1 MPQEGFKR
9 KRAAN
14 LSADGVDYSRS
25 KGKDEIDTIQLL
37 TEYREII
44 AQIKGWFAYFFHRF
58 IFNLF
63 AYYIGALE
71 KRGHNG
77 R

>member
-9 KRAAN
+9 KHAAN
-14 LSADGVDYSRS
+14 LSADVVDYSRP
-25 KGKDEIDTIQLL
+25 KEKDEIGTIQLF

-44 AQIKGWFAYFFHRF
+44 AQIKGWFANFFHGF

-63 AYYIGALE
+63 AYHFGALE
-71 KRGHNG
+71 KR
-77 R
+77 RP